1 MERANFLVLHG
12 YLPWQRLVFKSLMD
26 TSLARILVTHHRFI
40 EAFEWVPAQ
49 DTHKSDQIPPLLLLF
64 VKILLDYSIIH
75 GKWGGEQAFP
85 RMRVFDVG
93 LANFSRR
100 IQNAWGTTR
109 HSIS

>member
-1 MERANFLVLHG
+1 MAKKSRVFTHAGLQGVGDGSQRMENAKSRKWKEQIFSFCTVI

-26 TSLARILVTHHRFI
+26 TSFARILVTHHRFI

-75 GKWGGEQAFP
+75 SNWGGE
-85 RMRVFDVG
+85 
-93 LANFSRR
+93 
-100 IQNAWGTTR
+100 
-109 HSIS
+109 